1 MIGRK
6 ELSETLGLSCVEKY
20 FLAWLSERYEVRKLY
35 GSGFIGLGQVFDDFR
50 HGATYENYCA
60 LPRLQDV
67 AEEYGIVRH
76 EFLPC
81 KARSAMEVLR
91 KKPEEALCLI
101 RVNTRFFLNFKRS
114 SWRED
119 HYVCVDKNLHWLNE
133 YPLSEGD
140 FTEEKFA
147 EVYDGAMCVYEAS
160 DLTAEPPDEMTEKIA
175 GQDFGELPELKVNSF
190 EGAVGVLRAT
200 RRRMREYYASERV
213 KELLSEEIGILDK
226 LYVRAHLRQLRS
238 ESGCHTEYKH
248 FAREEELLEV
258 AEREKQIAEALYDE
272 RTTDGKD

>member
-20 FLAWLSERYEVRKLY
+20 FLAWLSEGYEVRKLY
-35 GSGFIGLGQVFDDFR
+35 GSGFIGLGQVLDDFR
-50 HGATYENYCA
+50 RGATYENYCA

-67 AEEYGIVRH
+67 AEEYGIVQH

-81 KARSAMEVLR
+81 KARAAIEVLR
-91 KKPEEALCLI
+91 KKPKKALCLI
-101 RVNTRFFLNFKRS
+101 RVNTRFFLDFKRS

-119 HYVCVDKNLHWLNE
+119 HYVCVDKTLHWVNE

-147 EVYDGAMCVYEAS
+147 EIYDGAMCVYEAG
-160 DLTAEPPDEMTEKIA
+160 DLTAEPPDEMTEKIL
-175 GQDFGELPELKVNSF
+175 GQNFGELPELKIESF
-190 EGAVGVLRAT
+190 EGAIGVLRMT
-200 RRRMREYYASERV
+200 RRRMREYYSFERV
-213 KELLSEEIGILDK
+213 KELLSEEIEILDK
-226 LYVRAHLRQLRS
+226 LYVRARLRQLRR
-238 ESGCHTEYKH
+238 ESGSLTKPEH
-248 FAREEELLEV
+248 FTSREEMLEV
-258 AEREKQIAEALYDE
+258 ADREQQIAEAINDE

>member
-6 ELSETLGLSCVEKY
+6 ELSKTLGMSCVEKY
-20 FLAWLSERYEVRKLY
+20 FLAWLSQRYEVRKLY
-35 GSGFIGLGQVFDDFR
+35 GSGFIGLEQVFDDFR

-81 KARSAMEVLR
+81 KARSAIEVLR
-91 KKPEEALCLI
+91 KEPEKALCLI
-101 RVNTRFFLNFKRS
+101 RVNTRFFLDFKRS

-119 HYVCVDKNLHWLNE
+119 HYVCMDKNLHWVNE

-147 EVYDGAMCVYEAS
+147 EVYDGAMCVYEAG
-160 DLTAEPPDEMTEKIA
+160 DLAVEPPDEMTEKIL
-175 GQDFGELPELKVNSF
+175 GQNFGELPELKIGSF
-190 EGAVGVLRAT
+190 EGAIGVLRMM
-200 RRRMREYYASERV
+200 RRRMREYYSFERV
-213 KELLSEEIGILDK
+213 KELLSEEIGLLDK
-226 LYVRAHLRQLRS
+226 LYIRAHLRQLRS
-238 ESGCHTEYKH
+238 ELGCHTDYKH
-248 FAREEELLEV
+248 FVTKEELLEV
-258 AEREKQIAEALYDE
+258 VEREKQIAEALYDE
-272 RTTDGKD
+272 RTTDGEN